1 MTLFSLALVLFLIM
15 DPLGNMHSFLDY
27 LEGLKPN
34 RQKFIILRE
43 MLIALIAML
52 AFNFLGEYLFRLLE
66 ISDTTIYL
74 ASGVILFLVAIKIL
88 FPKPELIEHKKL
100 EGEPLLV
107 PLAIPMVAG
116 PALLATIM
124 LYADTET
131 SPWTMLYAII
141 IAWSACCLLL
151 LASKQIVRVIGTGGL
166 TACEKL
172 MGMILILLSVQRIL
186 QGVLLFHVDAF
197 PSP

>member
-15 DPLGNMHSFLDY
+15 DPLGNMHSFLSY
-27 LEGLKPN
+27 LKGLKPT
-34 RQKFIILRE
+34 RQKVIILRE
-43 MLIALIAML
+43 MLMALAAML
-52 AFNFLGEYLFRLLE
+52 IFSFLGEYLFRLLE
-66 ISDTTIYL
+66 ISETTVYL

-88 FPKPELIEHKKL
+88 FPQPELAEPKKFR
-100 EGEPLLV
+100 GEPFLV
-107 PLAIPMVAG
+107 PLAIPMIAG

-131 SPWTMLYAII
+131 SPWTMLGAII

-151 LASKQIVRVIGTGGL
+151 LASKQIVTVIGTSGL

-186 QGVLLFHVDAF
+186 QGIILFHANAF
-197 PSP
+197 PAS